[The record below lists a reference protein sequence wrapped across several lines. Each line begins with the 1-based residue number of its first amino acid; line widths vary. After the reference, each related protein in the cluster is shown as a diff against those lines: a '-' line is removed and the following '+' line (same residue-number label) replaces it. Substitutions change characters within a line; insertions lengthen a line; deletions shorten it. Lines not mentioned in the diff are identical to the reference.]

1 VLDKLDKL
9 KSNDA
14 LEVVQYGALSHNPG
28 RYPLFA
34 VKSKQWKEERST
46 LLVTGGVHGYETS
59 GVQGALLFLETQ
71 AAKYTEQV
79 NILVAPCISPWAY
92 EHIERW
98 NADLKDPNRSFKK
111 GNETEESAALMSYL
125 DSLNVKEWACH
136 LDLHET
142 TDSDKTEFRPAK
154 AAEGGST
161 YKDGIIPDGFYLVG
175 DSEDPQ
181 LDFLQAVIDGVEKVT
196 HIAPEKVICGESVAK
211 EGIIL
216 FPTKSLGLCGSLSLG
231 LCRGITGGTY
241 ATTTEVYPDSPKA
254 TGEICNEAQVAAIV
268 AALDFV
274 LATQTE
280 DIPRFYPIGT
290 PGKPWSDDERNQWKE
305 SRKYHRSYKEEV
317 LDKLDKLKSND
328 ALEVVQYGA
337 LSHNPG
343 RYPLFAVKSKQWKE
357 ERSTLLVTGGVHGYE
372 TSGVQGALLF
382 LETQAAKY
390 TEQVNILVAP
400 CISPWAYEHIERW
413 NADLKDPNR
422 SFKKGNETE
431 ESAALMSYLDSL
443 NVKEWACH
451 LDLHET
457 TDTDEL
463 EFMPAKHA
471 EAGLAYSGE
480 VIPDGFYL
488 VGDSENPHLE
498 FHQAIISGVEKV
510 THIVKDEDI
519 IGEPAKS
526 DGIILVPVNTLGLCG
541 SITGGKCPAT
551 TTEVYPDSPRAT
563 DAICNDAQVAA
574 IVSGI
579 DYVLKH

>member
-1 VLDKLDKL
+1 MGCPDTSSTDAVAVEVADIPRFYPIGTPGKPWSDTERIQWKATRKIHRSYKEEVLGKLDQIKL
-9 KSNDA
+9 NNSDT
-14 LEVVQYGALSHNPG
+14 LEIIQYGALSHDPE

-34 VKSKQWKEERST
+34 VKSKRWSDEKST
-46 LLVTGGVHGYETS
+46 VLVTGGVHGYETS

-71 AAKYTEQV
+71 AAKYTDQV

-111 GNETEESAALMSYL
+111 GNETEESAALISYL
-125 DSLNVKEWACH
+125 ESLDVKDWACH

-142 TDSDKTEFRPAK
+142 TNSDKTEFRPAK
-154 AAEGGST
+154 AAEAGSM

-181 LDFLQAVIDGVEKVT
+181 LDFLQAIISGVEKVT
-196 HIAPEKVICGESVAK
+196 HIAPERVICDETVVK

-231 LCRGITGGTY
+231 LCRGITGGKY

-254 TGEICNEAQVAAIV
+254 TGAICNEAQVAAVI

-274 LATQTE
+274 LATQPTE
-280 DIPRFYPIGT
+280 IPRFYPIGT
-290 PGKPWSDDERNQWKE
+290 PGKPWSDMERIQWKE
-305 SRKYHRSYKEEV
+305 SRRKHRSYKEEV
-317 LDKLDKLKSND
+317 LGKLDQIKLNNSNT
-328 ALEVVQYGA
+328 LEVIQYGA
-337 LSHNPG
+337 LSHDPE
-343 RYPLFAVKSKQWKE
+343 RYPLFAV
-357 ERSTLLVTGGVHGYE
+357 
-372 TSGVQGALLF
+372 
-382 LETQAAKY
+382 LESLD
-390 TEQVNILVAP
+390 V
-400 CISPWAYEHIERW
+400 
-413 NADLKDPNR
+413 KD
-422 SFKKGNETE
+422 
-431 ESAALMSYLDSL
+431 
-443 NVKEWACH
+443 WACH

-471 EAGLAYSGE
+471 EAGLAYAGE

-488 VGDSENPHLE
+488 VGDSENPNLE

-510 THIVKDEDI
+510 THIVKDESI
-519 IGEPAKS
+519 IDEPAVS
-526 DGIILVPVNTLGLCG
+526 DGIILVPVTSLGLCG

-551 TTEVYPDSPRAT
+551 TTEVYPDSPKAT
-563 DAICNDAQVAA
+563 GAICNHAQVAA

-579 DYVLKH
+579 DFVLHH